1 MFGIWIE
8 MNGRRSKS
16 FDNWLSKKTF
26 LVGVVNNILDSN
38 HVLLKNAKD
47 GSFHFHHQRR

>member
-1 MFGIWIE
+1 MEGEVNHLII
-8 MNGRRSKS
+8 GCRKRP
-16 FDNWLSKKTF
+16 

-47 GSFHFHHQRR
+47 GSFHFHHQR